1 MLSLLYRASA
11 DPAEAD
17 ANASA
22 DRDLVGADHTPSRA
36 EAQRPGAEV
45 LTKRA
50 QAERIYAELSADGAL
65 VSAGELGQV

>member
-1 MLSLLYRASA
+1 VLSLLYRASA

-22 DRDLVGADHTPSRA
+22 DRDLVGADHTPSGA
-36 EAQRPGAEV
+36 EAQRPGAGV

-50 QAERIYAELSADGAL
+50 QAAHLRRT
-65 VSAGELGQV
+65 QR